1 MKINRTNL
9 IKLVIAVLVMAITFL
24 DIAVYETFGP
34 ASRGDFE
41 YKGFTPVMMKE
52 SSKIKNGTG
61 IPATVIKP
69 QTGKK
74 NLADSFSSQPISK
87 EIAKRIIGKS
97 FVNNKQIS
105 IEQLRFLKVS
115 YIGFDGSE
123 KIGEMIVNE
132 KVATD
137 VLKIFKELYLAKYP
151 IEKIRLIDDYNA
163 SDEASMNDN
172 NTSSFCYREITGGGM
187 ISLHGLGLAIDINP
201 VQNPY
206 IKTKGNIVEQV
217 LPKLGID
224 NVKRN
229 KNVKGLIIK
238 GDACYE
244 AFIERGWKWAGDWAN
259 PKDYQHFYKELN

>member
-1 MKINRTNL
+1 M
-9 IKLVIAVLVMAITFL
+9 VIAVLVMAITFV
-24 DIAVYETFGP
+24 DIAMNENFSKAAG
-34 ASRGDFE
+34 GKFE
-41 YKGFTPVMMKE
+41 YKIFTPVMKKE
-52 SSKIKNGTG
+52 ASKIKNEVS
-61 IPATVIKP
+61 IPATVVKP

-74 NLADSFSSQPISK
+74 NLVDSFSSQPISK
-87 EIAKRIIGKS
+87 EIAKRIVGKS

-105 IEQLRFLKVS
+105 IEQLRYLKVL
-115 YIGFDGSE
+115 YVGFDGRE
-123 KIGEMIVNE
+123 NVGEMIVNA

-137 VLKIFKELYLAKYP
+137 VLEIFKELYLAKYP
-151 IEKIRLIDDYNA
+151 IEKIRLVDDYNA

-172 NTSSFCYREITGGGM
+172 NTSSFCYREITGGGI